1 MKVYGQLETAQFET
15 FTNAGKPAAS
25 SYAYRVIWI
34 SDLSQLFVSDGAT
47 WLSFI
52 PTASSRLSSMYDI
65 VIGSAAQVTSGV
77 ATHSTWASAISA
89 ASATNNVFVLAG
101 TWAETVSI
109 SKQLNITG
117 VGYGSYVNGAITFTS
132 AADRSMLRG
141 IRTSESV
148 TLDSGADEILAT
160 DIWFATG
167 KTFVD
172 NGEGNFCQGF
182 VAT

>member
-1 MKVYGQLETAQFET
+1 MAPFPG
-15 FTNAGKPAAS
+15 S
-25 SYAYRVIWI
+25 S
-34 SDLSQLFVSDGAT
+34 LLTG
-47 WLSFI
+47 
-52 PTASSRLSSMYDI
+52 
-65 VIGSAAQVTSGV
+65 
-77 ATHSTWASAISA
+77 
-89 ASATNNVFVLAG
+89 G